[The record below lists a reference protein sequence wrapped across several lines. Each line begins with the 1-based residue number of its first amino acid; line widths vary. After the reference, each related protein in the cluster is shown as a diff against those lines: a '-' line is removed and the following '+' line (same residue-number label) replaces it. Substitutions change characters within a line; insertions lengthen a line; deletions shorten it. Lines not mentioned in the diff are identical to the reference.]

1 MLGVFYSLAGEKNS
15 LEIFL
20 ATWETPFSN
29 PSAPPLS
36 SFFSYPT
43 YISYQN
49 DESDFYGRLIL
60 RWSDSWAVTYVKK
73 KGYIGERSVDI
84 TNGRTVRLIQSIFC
98 LLQLVFFVQS

>member
-49 DESDFYGRLIL
+49 DERDFYEAKFASFIQAGRLIYL
-60 RWSDSWAVTYVKK
+60 
-73 KGYIGERSVDI
+73 
-84 TNGRTVRLIQSIFC
+84 
-98 LLQLVFFVQS
+98 